1 MFQSLGLGAIVSMIR
16 KSNAREDGS
25 AATCNESA
33 SAITQDGSSDYNPKD
48 GEVIDGEEV
57 DDKLVK
63 KKGKVSRK
71 KKCANRN
78 RRKVSETSTLMA
90 PGRVLALSP
99 EGSKRLLTLDD
110 EPDAARLT
118 EGSKRLL
125 TPDDEL
131 VVARLTRQKVR
142 EDVDKSLL
150 HKGQGPL
157 QTDDEL
163 ASMEEGSWMCM
174 DLSPVA
180 PSVVSNHGHELNL
193 TVLSTEPEQPMGAV
207 DVVKSSR
214 NGKGLE
220 KLTRL
225 MGAKVRIEI
234 AEGMR
239 RLEKPVQAAKLAS
252 EGVLIARAHMS
263 LLPHFKEY
271 KKNPSLVQNYIGKVF
286 TRLCQE
292 AVFDN
297 VEASKVSIKSPVS
310 DITDTEWQRLVEL
323 WSTPRHK
330 DTCANNKVN
339 RTKFKFAQKT
349 GSRCY
354 VAHQEQRKGE
364 VLSAM
369 DIFKATHN
377 STKHGFS
384 EDVQVAI
391 SEMEEKMTA
400 PVQEGEERKSSVS
413 VVAEVLTKHR
423 PSSKFLN
430 NVGLQPNSTRKSS
443 KSNAAVNARVLD
455 LQEQL
460 EMSRQRSEV
469 MREEMD
475 AMKRKAAEAEA
486 AQAERDKSYELL
498 LKKAEENDAKYA
510 QLMALLG
517 AKTGN

>member
-1 MFQSLGLGAIVSMIR
+1 MRSSPALLLVIALAAAAHLAPLAQCDGPNPNPETGNTGGLSLCLVAGNLIPSAQSAHIQPLEISLQPLEISHD
-16 KSNAREDGS
+16 KDE
-25 AATCNESA
+25 AAVA
-33 SAITQDGSSDYNPKD
+33 W
-48 GEVIDGEEV
+48 
-57 DDKLVK
+57 
-63 KKGKVSRK
+63 K

-125 TPDDEL
+125 TPNDEP

-157 QTDDEL
+157 RTDDEL
-163 ASMEEGSWMCM
+163 ASMEEGSRIYM

-180 PSVVSNHGHELNL
+180 PSVVNNHGHELKL

-225 MGAKVRIEI
+225 MGAKANFEMDTESSVIEYACTDI
-234 AEGMR
+234 LKNSLRNR
-239 RLEKPVQAAKLAS
+239 RHYV
-252 EGVLIARAHMS
+252 
-263 LLPHFKEY
+263 
-271 KKNPSLVQNYIGKVF
+271 KKQY
-286 TRLCQE
+286 
-292 AVFDN
+292 FDN

-330 DTCANNKVN
+330 ETCANNKVN
-339 RTKFKFAQKT
+339 RTKVEFVQKT

-354 VAHQEQRKGE
+354 VAH
-364 VLSAM
+364 VH
-369 DIFKATHN
+369 AT
-377 STKHGFS
+377 
-384 EDVQVAI
+384 

-423 PSSKFLN
+423 PSSEFLK
-430 NVGLQPNSTRKSS
+430 NVGLQPNSTGKSS

-455 LQEQL
+455 LQEKL

-475 AMKRKAAEAEA
+475 AMKRKVAEAEA
-486 AQAERDKSYELL
+486 AQAEHDKSYEQL

>member
-1 MFQSLGLGAIVSMIR
+1 
-16 KSNAREDGS
+16 
-25 AATCNESA
+25 
-33 SAITQDGSSDYNPKD
+33 
-48 GEVIDGEEV
+48 
-57 DDKLVK
+57 
-63 KKGKVSRK
+63 
-71 KKCANRN
+71 
-78 RRKVSETSTLMA
+78 MA

-99 EGSKRLLTLDD
+99 EGSKRLLTPDD
-110 EPDAARLT
+110 EPDVARLT

-125 TPDDEL
+125 TPDDEP

-157 QTDDEL
+157 RTDDEL
-163 ASMEEGSWMCM
+163 ASMQEGSRMCM

-193 TVLSTEPEQPMGAV
+193 TVLSTEPEQPMGTF

-220 KLTRL
+220 KLTRA
-225 MGAKVRIEI
+225 MGAKQ
-234 AEGMR
+234 
-239 RLEKPVQAAKLAS
+239 EK
-252 EGVLIARAHMS
+252 
-263 LLPHFKEY
+263 
-271 KKNPSLVQNYIGKVF
+271 
-286 TRLCQE
+286 
-292 AVFDN
+292 
-297 VEASKVSIKSPVS
+297 
-310 DITDTEWQRLVEL
+310 
-323 WSTPRHK
+323 
-330 DTCANNKVN
+330 
-339 RTKFKFAQKT
+339 
-349 GSRCY
+349 
-354 VAHQEQRKGE
+354 RKGE
-364 VLSAM
+364 VLSAL

-377 STKHGFS
+377 NTKHGFS

-423 PSSKFLN
+423 PSSKLLK
-430 NVGLQPNSTRKSS
+430 NVGLQPNSTDKSS

-469 MREEMD
+469 MSEEMD

>member
-1 MFQSLGLGAIVSMIR
+1 
-16 KSNAREDGS
+16 
-25 AATCNESA
+25 
-33 SAITQDGSSDYNPKD
+33 
-48 GEVIDGEEV
+48 
-57 DDKLVK
+57 
-63 KKGKVSRK
+63 
-71 KKCANRN
+71 
-78 RRKVSETSTLMA
+78 MA
-90 PGRVLALSP
+90 PGRVLVLSP
-99 EGSKRLLTLDD
+99 
-110 EPDAARLT
+110 

-125 TPDDEL
+125 TPDDEPVVARL
-131 VVARLTRQKVR
+131 TEGSKMLVTPDDEPVVARLTRQKVR

-157 QTDDEL
+157 RIDDEL
-163 ASMEEGSWMCM
+163 ASMEEGSRMCM

-193 TVLSTEPEQPMGAV
+193 TVLSIEPEQPMGDEGAV

-220 KLTRL
+220 KLTRA

-239 RLEKPVQAAKLAS
+239 RPEKPVQAAKLAS
-252 EGVLIARAHMS
+252 EGGLIARAHMP
-263 LLPHFKEY
+263 LLPHFKEH
-271 KKNPSLVQNYIGKVF
+271 KKNPSLVRNYIGKVSANF
-286 TRLCQE
+286 EMDTESSAIEYACTDILKNSLRNRRHHVKKE
-292 AVFDN
+292 YFDN

-330 DTCANNKVN
+330 
-339 RTKFKFAQKT
+339 
-349 GSRCY
+349 
-354 VAHQEQRKGE
+354 
-364 VLSAM
+364 
-369 DIFKATHN
+369 
-377 STKHGFS
+377 
-384 EDVQVAI
+384 

-400 PVQEGEERKSSVS
+400 PVQEGEERKSFVL
-413 VVAEVLTKHR
+413 VVVEVLTKHR
-423 PSSKFLN
+423 PSSKFLK
-430 NVGLQPNSTRKSS
+430 NVGLQPNSTDKFS

-486 AQAERDKSYELL
+486 AQAKRDKSNELL

>member
-1 MFQSLGLGAIVSMIR
+1 
-16 KSNAREDGS
+16 
-25 AATCNESA
+25 
-33 SAITQDGSSDYNPKD
+33 
-48 GEVIDGEEV
+48 
-57 DDKLVK
+57 
-63 KKGKVSRK
+63 
-71 KKCANRN
+71 
-78 RRKVSETSTLMA
+78 MA

-99 EGSKRLLTLDD
+99 EGSKRLLTFGD

-125 TPDDEL
+125 TPDDEP

-163 ASMEEGSWMCM
+163 ASMEEGSRMCM

-193 TVLSTEPEQPMGAV
+193 TVLSTEPEHPMGVV

-234 AEGMR
+234 TEGMR
-239 RLEKPVQAAKLAS
+239 HPEKPVQAAKLAS
-252 EGVLIARAHMS
+252 EGGLIARAHMS

-271 KKNPSLVQNYIGKVF
+271 KKNRSLVQNYIGKTNFEMDTESSVIEYAC
-286 TRLCQE
+286 TDILKNSLRNRCHYVKKQY
-292 AVFDN
+292 FDN

-330 DTCANNKVN
+330 ETCDNNKVN
-339 RTKFKFAQKT
+339 RTKVNFAQKT

-354 VAHQEQRKGE
+354 VAH
-364 VLSAM
+364 
-369 DIFKATHN
+369 
-377 STKHGFS
+377 
-384 EDVQVAI
+384 

-423 PSSKFLN
+423 PSRKFLK
-430 NVGLQPNSTRKSS
+430 NVGLQPNSTGKSS
-443 KSNAAVNARVLD
+443 KSNAVVNARVLD

-510 QLMALLG
+510 QLTALLG

>member
-1 MFQSLGLGAIVSMIR
+1 MFQSLGIGAIVSMIR

-25 AATCNESA
+25 ATTCDESA
-33 SAITQDGSSDYNPKD
+33 TVITQAGSSDYNPKD
-48 GEVIDGEEV
+48 DEVIDGEEV

-71 KKCANRN
+71 KKCANIN
-78 RRKVSETSTLMA
+78 RRKVSETSSPMA

-99 EGSKRLLTLDD
+99 EGSKRLLTPD
-110 EPDAARLT
+110 EP
-118 EGSKRLL
+118 
-125 TPDDEL
+125 

-157 QTDDEL
+157 RNDDEL
-163 ASMEEGSWMCM
+163 ASMEEGSRMCM

-180 PSVVSNHGHELNL
+180 PSVANFEMD
-193 TVLSTEPEQPMGAV
+193 TESSVIEYACT
-207 DVVKSSR
+207 DILKNSLRNRHHHVK
-214 NGKGLE
+214 
-220 KLTRL
+220 
-225 MGAKVRIEI
+225 
-234 AEGMR
+234 
-239 RLEKPVQAAKLAS
+239 
-252 EGVLIARAHMS
+252 
-263 LLPHFKEY
+263 KEY
-271 KKNPSLVQNYIGKVF
+271 
-286 TRLCQE
+286 
-292 AVFDN
+292 FDN

-323 WSTPRHK
+323 WSTTRHK
-330 DTCANNKVN
+330 ETCANNKVN
-339 RTKFKFAQKT
+339 RTKVKFAQKT

-354 VAHQEQRKGE
+354 VAHVHATLRSTLKGE
-364 VLSAM
+364 VLSAF

-423 PSSKFLN
+423 PSSKFLK
-430 NVGLQPNSTRKSS
+430 NVGLQPNSTDKSS
-443 KSNAAVNARVLD
+443 KSNAVVNARVLD

-475 AMKRKAAEAEA
+475 AMKRKAAKAEA
-486 AQAERDKSYELL
+486 AQVERDKSCEVL
-498 LKKAEENDAKYA
+498 LKKAEEKDAKYA

>member
-1 MFQSLGLGAIVSMIR
+1 MIR

-25 AATCNESA
+25 AATCDESA
-33 SAITQDGSSDYNPKD
+33 SAITQAGSSDYNPKD
-48 GEVIDGEEV
+48 DEVIDGEEV

-78 RRKVSETSTLMA
+78 RRKVSETSSPMA

-99 EGSKRLLTLDD
+99 EGSKRLLTPDD
-110 EPDAARLT
+110 EP
-118 EGSKRLL
+118 
-125 TPDDEL
+125 

-157 QTDDEL
+157 RTDDEL
-163 ASMEEGSWMCM
+163 ASMEEGSRMCM

-193 TVLSTEPEQPMGAV
+193 TVPSTEPEQPMGAV

-220 KLTRL
+220 KLTRA
-225 MGAKVRIEI
+225 MGAKANFEMDTESSVIEYACTDI
-234 AEGMR
+234 
-239 RLEKPVQAAKLAS
+239 LKN
-252 EGVLIARAHMS
+252 S
-263 LLPHFKEY
+263 LRNRCHHV
-271 KKNPSLVQNYIGKVF
+271 KKVY
-286 TRLCQE
+286 
-292 AVFDN
+292 FDN

-330 DTCANNKVN
+330 ETCANKKVN
-339 RTKFKFAQKT
+339 RTKVKFAQKT
-349 GSRCY
+349 SSRCY
-354 VAHQEQRKGE
+354 VVHVHATQEQRKGE
-364 VLSAM
+364 VLSAL
-369 DIFKATHN
+369 DIFKVTHN
-377 STKHGFS
+377 GTKHGFS

-391 SEMEEKMTA
+391 SNMEENMTA
-400 PVQEGEERKSSVS
+400 PVQEGEERKSSIS

-423 PSSKFLN
+423 PSSKFLK
-430 NVGLQPNSTRKSS
+430 NVGLQPNSTDKSS
-443 KSNAAVNARVLD
+443 KSNDVLNARVLG

-460 EMSRQRSEV
+460 DMSRQRSEV
-469 MREEMD
+469 MHEEMD
-475 AMKRKAAEAEA
+475 AMKRKEAEAEA
-486 AQAERDKSYELL
+486 TQAERDKSYELL

-510 QLMALLG
+510 QLMVLLG
-517 AKTGN
+517 AKTGNWLVLELDFGSSSCALDNYGVG

>member
-16 KSNAREDGS
+16 KSNARADSS
-25 AATCNESA
+25 ATTCDESA
-33 SAITQDGSSDYNPKD
+33 SAITQAGSSDYNPKD
-48 GEVIDGEEV
+48 DEVIDGEEV

-63 KKGKVSRK
+63 KKGNVSRK

-78 RRKVSETSTLMA
+78 RRKVSETSSPMA

-99 EGSKRLLTLDD
+99 ERSKRLLTPDD
-110 EPDAARLT
+110 EPVVARLI

-125 TPDDEL
+125 TPDDEP

-157 QTDDEL
+157 RTDDEL
-163 ASMEEGSWMCM
+163 ASMQEGSRICM

-193 TVLSTEPEQPMGAV
+193 TVLSTKPQQPMGAV

-214 NGKGLE
+214 NGKWLE
-220 KLTRL
+220 KLTRA
-225 MGAKVRIEI
+225 MGAKANFEMDTESSVIEYACTDI
-234 AEGMR
+234 LKNSLRNR
-239 RLEKPVQAAKLAS
+239 RHHVK
-252 EGVLIARAHMS
+252 
-263 LLPHFKEY
+263 KEY
-271 KKNPSLVQNYIGKVF
+271 
-286 TRLCQE
+286 
-292 AVFDN
+292 FDN

-310 DITDTEWQRLVEL
+310 NISDTEWQRLVEL

-330 DTCANNKVN
+330 ETCANNKVN
-339 RTKFKFAQKT
+339 RTKVKFAQKT

-354 VAHQEQRKGE
+354 VDHVHATLLVSLVSVSNLCISSILSL
-364 VLSAM
+364 VLLTRNQKLIPILLG
-369 DIFKATHN
+369 D
-377 STKHGFS
+377 
-384 EDVQVAI
+384 
-391 SEMEEKMTA
+391 
-400 PVQEGEERKSSVS
+400 GEERKSSVS

-423 PSSKFLN
+423 PSSKFLK
-430 NVGLQPNSTRKSS
+430 NVGLQPNSTDKSS

-460 EMSRQRSEV
+460 EMSRQRSDV

>member
-1 MFQSLGLGAIVSMIR
+1 MFQSLGLDAIVSMIR
-16 KSNAREDGS
+16 KSNAREDGR
-25 AATCNESA
+25 ATTCDESA

-48 GEVIDGEEV
+48 DEVIDGEEV

-63 KKGKVSRK
+63 KKGKVQTLSCLGWELK

-99 EGSKRLLTLDD
+99 EGSKRLLTPDD
-110 EPDAARLT
+110 EPDVARLT

-125 TPDDEL
+125 TPDDEP

-142 EDVDKSLL
+142 EDADKSLL

-157 QTDDEL
+157 RTDDEL
-163 ASMEEGSWMCM
+163 ASMEEGSMMCM

-180 PSVVSNHGHELNL
+180 PFVVSNHGHELNL
-193 TVLSTEPEQPMGAV
+193 IVLSTEPEQPMGAV

-239 RLEKPVQAAKLAS
+239 RPEKPVQAAKLAS
-252 EGVLIARAHMS
+252 EGGLIARAHMP

-286 TRLCQE
+286 
-292 AVFDN
+292 
-297 VEASKVSIKSPVS
+297 
-310 DITDTEWQRLVEL
+310 
-323 WSTPRHK
+323 
-330 DTCANNKVN
+330 
-339 RTKFKFAQKT
+339 
-349 GSRCY
+349 
-354 VAHQEQRKGE
+354 QEQRKGE
-364 VLSAM
+364 VLSAL

-384 EDVQVAI
+384 KDVQVAI

-400 PVQEGEERKSSVS
+400 PVQEGEERKSSVL

-423 PSSKFLN
+423 PSSKFLK
-430 NVGLQPNSTRKSS
+430 NVGLQPNSTDKSS

-475 AMKRKAAEAEA
+475 AMKRKAAEVEA

>member
-1 MFQSLGLGAIVSMIR
+1 MFQSLGIGAIVSMIR

-25 AATCNESA
+25 AATCDESA
-33 SAITQDGSSDYNPKD
+33 SAIRQAGSSDYNPKD
-48 GEVIDGEEV
+48 DEVIDGEEV

-78 RRKVSETSTLMA
+78 RRKVSETSSAMA

-99 EGSKRLLTLDD
+99 EG
-110 EPDAARLT
+110 P
-118 EGSKRLL
+118 KRLL
-125 TPDDEL
+125 TPDEP

-163 ASMEEGSWMCM
+163 ASMEEGSRMCM

-193 TVLSTEPEQPMGAV
+193 AVLSREPEQPMGAV
-207 DVVKSSR
+207 NVVKSSR

-220 KLTRL
+220 KLTRA

-239 RLEKPVQAAKLAS
+239 RPEKPVQAAKLAS
-252 EGVLIARAHMS
+252 EGGLIARAHMP
-263 LLPHFKEY
+263 LVPHFKEY
-271 KKNPSLVQNYIGKVF
+271 KKNTSLVQNYIGKVF
-286 TRLCQE
+286 
-292 AVFDN
+292 
-297 VEASKVSIKSPVS
+297 
-310 DITDTEWQRLVEL
+310 
-323 WSTPRHK
+323 
-330 DTCANNKVN
+330 
-339 RTKFKFAQKT
+339 
-349 GSRCY
+349 
-354 VAHQEQRKGE
+354 QEQRKGE
-364 VLSAM
+364 VLSAF

-377 STKHGFS
+377 NTKHGFS
-384 EDVQVAI
+384 QDVQVAI
-391 SEMEEKMTA
+391 SEMEEKMTP

-423 PSSKFLN
+423 PSRKFFK
-430 NVGLQPNSTRKSS
+430 NVGLQPNSTDKSS
-443 KSNAAVNARVLD
+443 KSIVIVNARVLD

-469 MREEMD
+469 MCEEMD

-486 AQAERDKSYELL
+486 AQVERDKSYELL

>member
-1 MFQSLGLGAIVSMIR
+1 MFQSLGIGAIVSMIR

-25 AATCNESA
+25 AATCDESA
-33 SAITQDGSSDYNPKD
+33 SAITQAGSSDYNPKD
-48 GEVIDGEEV
+48 DEVIDGEEV

-63 KKGKVSRK
+63 KKGKEEY
-71 KKCANRN
+71 ANRN
-78 RRKVSETSTLMA
+78 MRKVSETSSPMA

-99 EGSKRLLTLDD
+99 EGSKRLLTRDD
-110 EPDAARLT
+110 EP
-118 EGSKRLL
+118 
-125 TPDDEL
+125 

-157 QTDDEL
+157 RIDDEL
-163 ASMEEGSWMCM
+163 ASMEEGSRMWM

-180 PSVVSNHGHELNL
+180 PFVANFEMDTESSVIEYACTDILKNSL
-193 TVLSTEPEQPMGAV
+193 
-207 DVVKSSR
+207 R
-214 NGKGLE
+214 NRHHHIK
-220 KLTRL
+220 
-225 MGAKVRIEI
+225 
-234 AEGMR
+234 
-239 RLEKPVQAAKLAS
+239 
-252 EGVLIARAHMS
+252 
-263 LLPHFKEY
+263 KEY
-271 KKNPSLVQNYIGKVF
+271 
-286 TRLCQE
+286 
-292 AVFDN
+292 FDN

-310 DITDTEWQRLVEL
+310 DKTDTEWQRLVEL

-330 DTCANNKVN
+330 C
-339 RTKFKFAQKT
+339 
-349 GSRCY
+349 
-354 VAHQEQRKGE
+354 
-364 VLSAM
+364 
-369 DIFKATHN
+369 
-377 STKHGFS
+377 
-384 EDVQVAI
+384 
-391 SEMEEKMTA
+391 EMEEKMVA

-413 VVAEVLTKHR
+413 VVGEVLTKHR
-423 PSSKFLN
+423 PSSKFWK
-430 NVGLQPNSTRKSS
+430 NVGLQPNSTDKTS
-443 KSNAAVNARVLD
+443 KSNADVNARVLD